1 MPKKQSIYRVVFVNR
16 GKVYELHA
24 KEVSQSG
31 LYGFVEVGGFEF
43 RDDTSVV
50 IDPSEER
57 LRAEFESVTSTFIPM
72 HTILRIDQV
81 ERTGVNKISS
91 LGDDDKIAHFPSPV
105 YTPGTIKDS

>member
-1 MPKKQSIYRVVFVNR
+1 MPKKRRIYRVVFINR

-43 RDDTSVV
+43 RDDSSVV

-57 LRAEFESVTSTFIPM
+57 LRSEFESVTSTFIPM
-72 HTILRIDQV
+72 HTILRIDEV
-81 ERTGVNKISS
+81 ERTGVNKISA
-91 LGDDDKIAHFPSPV
+91 LTDDDNIAQFPTTV
-105 YTPGTIKDS
+105 YTPSSAKD

>member
-1 MPKKQSIYRVVFVNR
+1 MPKKQSIYRVVFLNR

-31 LYGFVEVGGFEF
+31 LYGFVEVGDFEF
-43 RDDTSVV
+43 RDETSVV
-50 IDPSEER
+50 IDPSEDR

-91 LGDDDKIAHFPSPV
+91 LSDDDKIAHFPAPV
-105 YTPGTIKDS
+105 YTPGTIKD